1 MVEKRAAFVAVVS
14 VEASSRRLSMV
25 IGPLTSFRRHAP
37 DVADIGKWPLA
48 MVRVLRIHIFAER
61 ERWPLWL
68 PVGFGTGIGLY
79 FGLSVEPSI
88 TLAALLGVIGLAC
101 AILSARSSHVALNV
115 ALAAIAA
122 LSLGFA
128 YAKWRTE
135 TVAAPV
141 LSHKVGPVG
150 LDGRIESVQIH
161 GKGVRVV
168 LSAIR
173 SKRFHEGNT
182 PARVRVSIR
191 AASSDIVPGNWIH
204 VMAVLMP
211 PPGPAAPGGYDFG
224 RAAFFDR
231 IGGVGYAYGR
241 ATTIA
246 PLRPESLRERIAT
259 SIAQLRWR
267 MTQRIQA
274 ALPGSTGGI
283 ASALITGDRGSISD
297 DDEAALRDAGLAHVL
312 AIAGLHM
319 ALVGLGLFWVV
330 RAVLAALPFV
340 ALNYPIKKW
349 AALAALGGATFYLI
363 VSGAATP
370 ATRAYIMLATML
382 TAILMDRPALSM
394 RSVALASLI
403 LLLLR
408 PESLIEPGF
417 QMSFAA
423 VVGLVAVAEWEAAH
437 RNQDGPRAFQSVRRY
452 VWGIAVT
459 SFVGSIATAPFAIFH
474 FDRATHYAV
483 LGNLLAMPVMGFV
496 AMPAAAISVIAMPF
510 HLEAWPLKVM
520 GFGIEIMLSVGRF
533 VSGLPGAIS
542 TVSAWPIGALVLMAF
557 GGLWTA
563 LWRRNWRWLGLV
575 PVAAGIVL
583 ALTTHGPDLLVAR
596 DASTVAVRGKDGV
609 LRLMRKASDGYSAD
623 QWLKRDGDGRDADA
637 AVATRKDGVSC
648 DGYGCIAKGRD
659 GTVIAATSRIDALE
673 EDCAAATIVVSAL
686 PAGRDCIQ
694 PKLVIDKFTIARAGG
709 YAVWLGNTLRV
720 ETVEGER
727 GQRPWS
733 LQPRAPRTPNQ
744 YRRIRPTN
752 LP

>member
-1 MVEKRAAFVAVVS
+1 
-14 VEASSRRLSMV
+14 
-25 IGPLTSFRRHAP
+25 
-37 DVADIGKWPLA
+37 
-48 MVRVLRIHIFAER
+48 
-61 ERWPLWL
+61 
-68 PVGFGTGIGLY
+68 
-79 FGLSVEPSI
+79 
-88 TLAALLGVIGLAC
+88 
-101 AILSARSSHVALNV
+101 
-115 ALAAIAA
+115 
-122 LSLGFA
+122 
-128 YAKWRTE
+128 
-135 TVAAPV
+135 
-141 LSHKVGPVG
+141 
-150 LDGRIESVQIH
+150 
-161 GKGVRVV
+161 
-168 LSAIR
+168 
-173 SKRFHEGNT
+173 
-182 PARVRVSIR
+182 
-191 AASSDIVPGNWIH
+191 
-204 VMAVLMP
+204 MAVLMP
-211 PPGPAAPGGYDFG
+211 PPAPAAPGGYDFG

-241 ATTIA
+241 AAAIA

-259 SIAQLRWR
+259 AIAQLRWR

-330 RAVLAALPFV
+330 RAVLAAIPSI

-349 AALAALGGATFYLI
+349 AALAALGGATFYLV

-452 VWGIAVT
+452 MWGIAVT

-510 HLEAWPLKVM
+510 HLEAWPLSAM

-533 VSGLPGAIS
+533 VSVPSGCNLDRIGVAGGCTCPHVVWR
-542 TVSAWPIGALVLMAF
+542 TVDGSMEAELAMVWPSHL
-557 GGLWTA
+557 
-563 LWRRNWRWLGLV
+563 LWR
-575 PVAAGIVL
+575 GIVL
-583 ALTTHGPDLLVAR
+583 APVTRGPGSSGRAR
-596 DASTVAVRGKDGV
+596 CNLTVAVRGRDGV

-623 QWLKRDGDGRDADA
+623 QWLKPRRRLARCRCRGRNAQRTA
-637 AVATRKDGVSC
+637 LVAT
-648 DGYGCIAKGRD
+648 A
-659 GTVIAATSRIDALE
+659 TAASR
-673 EDCAAATIVVSAL
+673 
-686 PAGRDCIQ
+686 
-694 PKLVIDKFTIARAGG
+694 RAG
-709 YAVWLGNTLRV
+709 T
-720 ETVEGER
+720 
-727 GQRPWS
+727 
-733 LQPRAPRTPNQ
+733 AP
-744 YRRIRPTN
+744 
-752 LP
+752 